1 MLAAPWRRSAD
12 PRAPRRRVGAGGRRL
27 ATLHGV
33 RRRDDLRVGHQ
44 GGAPRGRPRQVP
56 THLPARAPP
65 GLARRRWL
73 QRLEGLTW
81 LKGTNRLKGL
91 KGQRVS
97 PWLAALTQE
106 LPRGWRRGHTDGV
119 LALAKGGTLL
129 YSGGYDHCIK
139 VPRPWNRWVTLEPLG
154 HLGAIRPAS
163 ARARGP
169 GRSRPAGARRNAV
182 GPNQIKPNI

>member
-1 MLAAPWRRSAD
+1 M
-12 PRAPRRRVGAGGRRL
+12 
-27 ATLHGV
+27 
-33 RRRDDLRVGHQ
+33 
-44 GGAPRGRPRQVP
+44 P

-139 VPRPWNRWVTLEPLG
+139 VPRPWNRWVTLELFALPPREHAVLVVLAPPG
-154 HLGAIRPAS
+154 PDETRSAQTKLNRTSDGPA
-163 ARARGP
+163 AGQIWDAAAP
-169 GRSRPAGARRNAV
+169 DLAEAGAAGAAGGAAPLHLKACRLPPPAAPRNA
-182 GPNQIKPNI
+182 PAPKA